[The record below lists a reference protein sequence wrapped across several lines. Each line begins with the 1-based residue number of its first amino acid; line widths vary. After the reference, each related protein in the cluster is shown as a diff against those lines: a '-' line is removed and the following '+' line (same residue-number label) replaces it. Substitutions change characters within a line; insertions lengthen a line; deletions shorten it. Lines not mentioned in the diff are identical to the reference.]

1 MGGRLKKE
9 GTHIHLWL
17 IHVDMWQKANQY
29 CKTISLQ
36 LKINKNLL
44 MHLKHT
50 HQKKEQEE
58 VTQVTNTKALKME
71 IVLSWDEE
79 GVLK

>member
-1 MGGRLKKE
+1 
-9 GTHIHLWL
+9 
-17 IHVDMWQKANQY
+17 
-29 CKTISLQ
+29 
-36 LKINKNLL
+36 

-79 GVLK
+79 GVLKWAKPSPLVLWGQKVTFEIDSNNKKTKNMV